1 MIVLV
6 LKEQACK
13 KCGYIVEDI
22 KETPEC
28 PICANKKYTTF
39 WKGSVIVNDPE
50 NSVVAKSLNIT
61 QKGRFALRIN

>member
-1 MIVLV
+1 MV

-13 KCGYIVEDI
+13 KCGYIVEDSS
-22 KETPEC
+22 KDC

-50 NSVVAKSLNIT
+50 KSVVAKSLNLT